1 MKKLLLPLLL
11 VGACVVPQAQSYKTV
26 GENTWF
32 LSLGAGGVYYQHSGE
47 SQFSVPTAT
56 VNLGCWITRPL
67 AFRFGFDMMMTP
79 SHYQNGG
86 SNSSMYFMG
95 SAEFLWDVNA
105 TFFNVYNGTFLK
117 PFPFYPMLGVG
128 MVMRPS
134 VAVGGVEHGWDDDF
148 QAMLGF
154 HFPVRIASLWDAFLE
169 YKWFFLSQHYDG
181 SENNNFMHSITLGVT
196 HRWSDNPF
204 SRKTEFSSRST
215 AEDWWVGFGIG
226 PNFSSYSFR
235 NIDEWDMYGIT
246 PEIQFGRNFSNVW
259 TIRFELSG
267 LTAHEPFD
275 TVENRAGATYK
286 FSNLHTDVL
295 VNLTHALSFTRGVRL
310 NVLPYLGAGLIW
322 RYDEL
327 TFNMTCDFGVMLR
340 YYLGHHSDI
349 YLDAKYMFVPPTI
362 AGIQPE
368 AGQELSKAYTDWGAM
383 PSITVG
389 YIYNFGTNST
399 RYRYPA
405 KWSPNR

>member
-11 VGACVVPQAQSYKTV
+11 VGASLVPRAQSYKMV
-26 GENTWF
+26 GENPWY

-86 SNSSMYFMG
+86 SNSSMYFIG

-134 VAVGGVEHGWDDDF
+134 VAVGGVVHGWDDDF

-169 YKWFFLSQHYDG
+169 YKWFFLSQHFDG

-204 SRKTEFSSRST
+204 SRKTEFASRST

-275 TVENRAGATYK
+275 TLENRAGATYK

-349 YLDAKYMFVPPTI
+349 YLDAKYMLVPPTI

-368 AGQELSKAYTDWGAM
+368 AGQELSKAYSDWGAM

-405 KWSPNR
+405 KWSPK

>member
-11 VGACVVPQAQSYKTV
+11 VGASLVPRAQSYKMV
-26 GENTWF
+26 GENPWF

-134 VAVGGVEHGWDDDF
+134 VAVGGVKHGWDDDF

-169 YKWFFLSQHYDG
+169 YKWFFLSQHFDG

-196 HRWSDNPF
+196 HRWTDNPF

-275 TVENRAGATYK
+275 TLENRAGATYK

-349 YLDAKYMFVPPTI
+349 YLDAKYMLVPPTI

-368 AGQELSKAYTDWGAM
+368 AGQELSKAYSDWGAM
-383 PSITVG
+383 PSITEG

-405 KWSPNR
+405 KWSPK

>member
-1 MKKLLLPLLL
+1 MKRLLLPLLL
-11 VGACVVPQAQSYKTV
+11 VGASLVPRAQSYKMV
-26 GENTWF
+26 GENPWF

-134 VAVGGVEHGWDDDF
+134 VAVDGAKHGWDDDF

-169 YKWFFLSQHYDG
+169 YKWFFLSQHFDG

-204 SRKTEFSSRST
+204 SRKTEFASRST

-275 TVENRAGATYK
+275 TLENRAGATYK

-349 YLDAKYMFVPPTI
+349 YLDAKYMLVPPTI

-368 AGQELSKAYTDWGAM
+368 AGQELSKAYSDWGAM

-405 KWSPNR
+405 KWSPK

>member
-11 VGACVVPQAQSYKTV
+11 VGASLVPRAQSYKMV
-26 GENTWF
+26 GENPWF

-86 SNSSMYFMG
+86 SNSSMYFIG

-134 VAVGGVEHGWDDDF
+134 VAVGGVVHGWDDDF

-169 YKWFFLSQHYDG
+169 YKWFFLSQHFDG

-196 HRWSDNPF
+196 HRWTDNPF

-275 TVENRAGATYK
+275 TLENRAGATYK

-349 YLDAKYMFVPPTI
+349 YLDAKYMLVPPTI

-405 KWSPNR
+405 KWSPK